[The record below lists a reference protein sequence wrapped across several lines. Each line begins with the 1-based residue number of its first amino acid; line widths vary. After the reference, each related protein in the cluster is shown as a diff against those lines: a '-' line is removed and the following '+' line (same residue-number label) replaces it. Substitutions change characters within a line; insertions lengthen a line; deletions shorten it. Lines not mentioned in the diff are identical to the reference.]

1 MKKTLCLFFGL
12 FLFAAT
18 LNGQVDSAYN
28 EPAVFKNSFIL
39 RVSYYYANF
48 GILSLPNMQQ
58 VLKSGQINTSG
69 NFGFVQSLPFELG
82 WRYQDWF
89 FNMNISLPL
98 ASTYRS
104 NKDNFN
110 KRFTFGSLTLER
122 SVFKS
127 HNYRVNAF
135 LGAGYY
141 EYAFSYGRS
150 EANRQVA
157 TPDLFT
163 SNFAVSPELYNQG
176 GMLNFGVSLLNQ
188 ERKRVSIGTCIRA
201 GYCLGFDTYAWKAR
215 TVSIVNAPR
224 DRLGL
229 FYLQALLS
237 ISRNR

>member
-1 MKKTLCLFFGL
+1 MKKTLYLFFAL
-12 FLFAAT
+12 FLFAAR
-18 LNGQVDSAYN
+18 LNGQVDSAYS
-28 EPAVFKNSFIL
+28 EPAVFKSSFFL
-39 RVSYYYANF
+39 RTSYYYANF
-48 GILSLPNMQQ
+48 GILSLPNMRQ
-58 VLKSGQINTSG
+58 VLKSSQINTSG
-69 NFGFVQSLPFELG
+69 NLGFVQFIPLELG
-82 WRYQDWF
+82 FRYQDWF
-89 FNMNISLPL
+89 LGLNLSLPI
-98 ASTYRS
+98 ASNYNTQS
-104 NKDNFN
+104 DNFN
-110 KRFTFGSLTLER
+110 KRFSFGSLTLER
-122 SVFKS
+122 TVFKS

-163 SNFAVSPELYNQG
+163 SNFAVSPEIYNQG

-188 ERKRVSIGTCIRA
+188 ERKRVSVGTCIRA

-215 TVSIVNAPR
+215 TVSILNAPR